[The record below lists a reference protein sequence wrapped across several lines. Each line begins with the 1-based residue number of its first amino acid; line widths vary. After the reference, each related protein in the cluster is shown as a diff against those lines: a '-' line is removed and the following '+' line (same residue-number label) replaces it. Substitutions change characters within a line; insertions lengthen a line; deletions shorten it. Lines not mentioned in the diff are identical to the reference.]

1 MTKNTE
7 SCWDAILRRDA
18 AEDGNFV
25 FGVITTGVY
34 CKPSCPSR
42 RPLRKNVRFYDSPQ
56 EAERDGLRPCLRCRP
71 LSAEHPAVARIKTL
85 CAYIEEHSGENVT
98 LEDLSRRAGLSPFH
112 LQRTFKAAVGVSP
125 KQYLNACRMG
135 SFKEQLRA
143 GKSVTDAIYEAG
155 YGSASRLYERSG
167 TNLGMKPKEYRG
179 GADRLTIRYA
189 VQPTAAGLMLVAATG
204 RGVCAV
210 EFGDTPEDLENSLR
224 SEYPAADITAVD
236 QPYEEPFRQWLADLS
251 RQVNGTQPAH
261 QLPLDVRV
269 SAFRARVYEQLRA
282 IPAGETRSYSEVA
295 ASIGHPSATRAV
307 ARACATNPVAVAVPC
322 HRVVRRNGDMGG
334 YRWGLDRKRKLLA
347 AEAAILK
354 Q

>member
-1 MTKNTE
+1 MSKNTE
-7 SCWDAILRRDA
+7 SYWDAVLRRDA
-18 AEDGNFV
+18 AEDGRFV

-71 LSAEHPAVARIKTL
+71 LSAEDPAVARVRAL
-85 CAYIEEHSGENVT
+85 CAYIEEHSGESIT
-98 LEDLSRRAGLSPFH
+98 LEGLSRRAGLSPYH

-125 KQYLNACRMG
+125 KQYLDACRMG

-155 YGSASRLYERSG
+155 YGSSSRLYERSG
-167 TNLGMKPKEYRG
+167 ANLGMKPKEYRS

-189 VQPTAAGLMLVAATG
+189 VQQTAVGLMLVAATE

-210 EFGDTPEDLENSLR
+210 EFGDTPEDLEKSLR
-224 SEYPAADITAVD
+224 GEYPAAEITAVD
-236 QPYEEPFRQWLADLS
+236 KPYPEPFRQWLADLS
-251 RQVNGTQPAH
+251 RQINGTQPAH
-261 QLPLDVRV
+261 QLPLDVQV
-269 SAFRARVYEQLRA
+269 SAFRARVYEQLRT

-295 ASIGHPSATRAV
+295 AAIGRPSATRAV
-307 ARACATNPVAVAVPC
+307 ARACATNPVAVTVPC
-322 HRVVRRNGDMGG
+322 HRVVRRNGDMAG
-334 YRWGLDRKRKLLA
+334 YRWGVDRKRKLLA
-347 AEAAILK
+347 AEAAMLK